1 MHDFVLSFCTFS
13 PFGRLVEGTACGALE
28 GPFQCPITDAETDG
42 IRTGVAFDD
51 CSTQPYCLI
60 NGEAV
65 LLVISRRQ
73 GESVWIGDK
82 IKIVICT
89 MRGKR
94 VSLGIA
100 APKHVSVVRD
110 ELKQA
115 DLDKALSASGLGEQ
129 VELEI
134 TQTDLMGKSS

>member
-1 MHDFVLSFCTFS
+1 M
-13 PFGRLVEGTACGALE
+13 
-28 GPFQCPITDAETDG
+28 
-42 IRTGVAFDD
+42 
-51 CSTQPYCLI
+51 
-60 NGEAV
+60 
-65 LLVISRRQ
+65 LVISRRQ

-100 APKHVSVVRD
+100 APRHVSVVRD

-115 DLDKALSASGLGEQ
+115 DLEKAIAASGLGDHA
-129 VELEI
+129 ELEI
-134 TQTDLMGKSS
+134 TRTDLLG

>member
-1 MHDFVLSFCTFS
+1 M
-13 PFGRLVEGTACGALE
+13 
-28 GPFQCPITDAETDG
+28 
-42 IRTGVAFDD
+42 
-51 CSTQPYCLI
+51 
-60 NGEAV
+60 
-65 LLVISRRQ
+65 LVISRRQ

>member
-1 MHDFVLSFCTFS
+1 M
-13 PFGRLVEGTACGALE
+13 
-28 GPFQCPITDAETDG
+28 
-42 IRTGVAFDD
+42 
-51 CSTQPYCLI
+51 
-60 NGEAV
+60 
-65 LLVISRRQ
+65 LVISRRQ

-115 DLDKALSASGLGEQ
+115 DLDKALSASGLGKQ

>member
-1 MHDFVLSFCTFS
+1 M
-13 PFGRLVEGTACGALE
+13 
-28 GPFQCPITDAETDG
+28 
-42 IRTGVAFDD
+42 
-51 CSTQPYCLI
+51 
-60 NGEAV
+60 
-65 LLVISRRQ
+65 LVISRRQ

-82 IKIVICT
+82 IKIVIST